1 MNEQLERWRRAAS
14 SLLSARRRDRGADAA
29 GPAGPSAPD
38 AATGTPERDR
48 SREGHP
54 IVAGIAALLAVGLVV
69 GGVLGGVAWAGARVL
84 GLGESATVAAGPSS
98 AGDTL
103 FLPRP
108 SETAEPTAP
117 LLTLAPEP
125 GARGGGGAGSAPD
138 GDRGEKRRKKQPQ
151 DEIALSAGQ
160 TETSVMGQIDLTGTY
175 ATGEGAVLQV
185 QRFEAGSWTNFDATV
200 AVANGTF
207 ATFVQSGQV
216 GPNRFRV
223 LDTDNGQTSNDVKV
237 TVQ

>member
-1 MNEQLERWRRAAS
+1 MNEQLERWRRALS
-14 SLLSARRRDRGADAA
+14 SHLPVSRRGRGAGD
-29 GPAGPSAPD
+29 
-38 AATGTPERDR
+38 
-48 SREGHP
+48 GHP
-54 IVAGIAALLAVGLVV
+54 IAAGIAALLAVGLVV

-84 GLGESATVAAGPSS
+84 GLGEATTAVAGPTTG
-98 AGDTL
+98 GDSL

-108 SETAEPTAP
+108 SRTAEPTAP
-117 LLTLAPEP
+117 LLTLAPDP
-125 GARGGGGAGSAPD
+125 GATGGGGAGSASD
-138 GDRGEKRRKKQPQ
+138 GDGKRRKKQSRDQ
-151 DEIALSAGQ
+151 IALSAGQ

-175 ATGEGAVLQV
+175 ASGEGAVLQV
-185 QRFEAGSWTNFDATV
+185 QRFEGGSWTNFDATV

-207 ATFVQSGQV
+207 STFVQSGQV